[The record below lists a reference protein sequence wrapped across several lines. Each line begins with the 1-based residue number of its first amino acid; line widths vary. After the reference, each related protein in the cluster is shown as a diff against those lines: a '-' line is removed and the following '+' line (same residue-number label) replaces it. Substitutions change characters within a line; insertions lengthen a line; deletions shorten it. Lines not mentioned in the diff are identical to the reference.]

1 MVKQNTI
8 LPQIIF
14 TFVIKTANLAVKII
28 RPDIILKNT
37 TVLTKR
43 NSNMLHYTKLYE
55 IGKAKR
61 RTKNNPW

>member
-61 RTKNNPW
+61 STKNNPW